1 MTDIDKTG
9 QEECPVCRGKEIES
23 LRRELSECRKNHKAK
38 DRKIKTLDKRVFV
51 LTLIAIGIGAILG
64 KEVLDKIVEWLD
76 TANGFRRGVDEL
88 ILPSPGTLALF
99 AIAFIP
105 AGRRRRK

>member
-1 MTDIDKTG
+1 MTDINKTV
-9 QEECPVCRGKEIES
+9 QEDCPVCRGKEVEN
-23 LRRELSECRKNHKAK
+23 LRRELSQCQKRHRSK
-38 DRKIKTLDKRVFV
+38 DAKIKTLDKRVFI

-64 KEVLDKIVEWLD
+64 KEVLDKIVELLD

-99 AIAFIP
+99 AFAFLP
-105 AGRRRRK
+105 AGRRRRE